1 MEIAEIKDN
10 ISSLETNI
18 STKLQDGLS
27 GLATKFDETVGAIK
41 TEIQDNS
48 IKQTA
53 KIDMLK
59 EQLEEKIVN
68 TQTETVS
75 YVNQKI
81 NELSNN
87 NHFISTGGDSS
98 ALVLQGEGLLAL
110 PAPSGSGE
118 AKLPTKTKEVMEEV
132 IIEEEIIVLSDPL
145 LNKIDTISTT
155 EVVEEKIE
163 FHIPMGMARGTVISG
178 VNAPILNFGNSSDIT
193 SNPVYISLDSEI
205 MLANNHTIKA
215 EECML
220 LGAAA
225 GQLTD
230 SRGTII
236 LNKISCILTNHKT
249 GKTYR
254 AEDRIEG
261 WVFGEDGLVGL
272 KGRLITREGDIIA
285 TALPLTL
292 LETAMT
298 YITEKARSSVQ
309 VVGTNDVGFGGYISS
324 GAKYGGTEVL
334 TKLADIYIKYLDAL
348 NPVVSILPGREV
360 TVAFRG
366 TTTPIVL
373 QEYEGLDVAYFDGIQ
388 HGGGVM
394 KINDR
399 SLYE

>member
-1 MEIAEIKDN
+1 
-10 ISSLETNI
+10 
-18 STKLQDGLS
+18 
-27 GLATKFDETVGAIK
+27 
-41 TEIQDNS
+41 
-48 IKQTA
+48 
-53 KIDMLK
+53 
-59 EQLEEKIVN
+59 
-68 TQTETVS
+68 
-75 YVNQKI
+75 
-81 NELSNN
+81 
-87 NHFISTGGDSS
+87 
-98 ALVLQGEGLLAL
+98 
-110 PAPSGSGE
+110 
-118 AKLPTKTKEVMEEV
+118 
-132 IIEEEIIVLSDPL
+132 
-145 LNKIDTISTT
+145 
-155 EVVEEKIE
+155 
-163 FHIPMGMARGTVISG
+163 
-178 VNAPILNFGNSSDIT
+178 
-193 SNPVYISLDSEI
+193 
-205 MLANNHTIKA
+205 
-215 EECML
+215 ML

-309 VVGTNDVGFGGYISS
+309 VVGTNDIGFGGYVSS

-388 HGGGVM
+388 HSGGVI